1 MNAMPAMHSPEAL
14 LARLGRRCHDAIALL
29 ARVSMASTFWLSG
42 QSKVE
47 GLVLD
52 PIGLQAQWGIP
63 RVSEGAL
70 ELFRT
75 EYRLPLLSPE
85 LAAPMAAISEH
96 VFPLLLL
103 VGLASR
109 LSALALLG
117 MTAVIQLFVYPGA
130 WPTHALWATCLL
142 YLVTR
147 GPGKLS
153 IDQLIARRW
162 R

>member
-1 MNAMPAMHSPEAL
+1 MNAMQVLHSVDTRLDRLARSSHDFIAL
-14 LARLGRRCHDAIALL
+14 LARL
-29 ARVSMASTFWLSG
+29 SMASTFWLSG
-42 QSKVE
+42 QSKIE

-52 PIGLQAQWGIP
+52 PIGLQVQWGIP
-63 RVSEGAL
+63 HISEGAL

-75 EYRLPLLSPE
+75 EYRLPFLSPE
-85 LAAPMAAISEH
+85 IAAPMAAISEH

-103 VGLASR
+103 LGLASR

-117 MTAVIQLFVYPGA
+117 MTAVIEVFVYPAA
-130 WPTHALWATCLL
+130 WPTHAVWATCLL
-142 YLVTR
+142 YVIAR

-153 IDQLIARRW
+153 LDHLIARRW